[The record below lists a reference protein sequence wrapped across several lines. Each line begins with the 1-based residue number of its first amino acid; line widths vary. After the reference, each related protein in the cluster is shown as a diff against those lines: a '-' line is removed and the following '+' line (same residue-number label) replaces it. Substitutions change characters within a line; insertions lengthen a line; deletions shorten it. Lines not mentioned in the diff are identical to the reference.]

1 MQDCQTFIKLQ
12 EAVGSKQAKARNQ
25 GYAGAPGAVAN
36 NTPHPNHPLANLAI
50 TSPLVYTEYLHCS
63 EQLIEFSREDHP
75 ITVPRPGNALL
86 VLKAYPLS
94 PRATLA
100 PNLPGAAGSP
110 SSPPTPPSHMK
121 DTSSAVFTSAVV
133 SPSLSPIAESPKS
146 MPSPHPATTPLHPHT
161 WSKSSIVCHKESK
174 DGIVSWIAACI
185 ENA

>member
-1 MQDCQTFIKLQ
+1 MKDYQTFIKLQ
-12 EAVGSKQAKARNQ
+12 EAVGSKQAEARNQ
-25 GYAGAPGAVAN
+25 GYAGAPGAAAN

-50 TSPLVYTEYLHCS
+50 TSPPVYTEYLHCS

-110 SSPPTPPSHMK
+110 SSPMSHVM

-133 SPSLSPIAESPKS
+133 SPSLSPIAESPES
-146 MPSPHPATTPLHPHT
+146 VPSPPPATTPLRPHRR
-161 WSKSSIVCHKESK
+161 SKSSIVRRKESK
-174 DGIVSWIAACI
+174 DGIVSWIDACI
-185 ENA
+185 EDA